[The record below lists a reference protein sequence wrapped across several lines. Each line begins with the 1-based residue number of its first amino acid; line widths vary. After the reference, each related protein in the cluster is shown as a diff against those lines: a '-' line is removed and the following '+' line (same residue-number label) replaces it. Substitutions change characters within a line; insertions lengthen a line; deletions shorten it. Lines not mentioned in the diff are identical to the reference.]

1 MPAILQRY
9 DPPVYSV
16 TFCTWNRSAWLDSTE
31 LHRAFI
37 AYAEKNA
44 NRGLTVGRYVLMP
57 DHLHF
62 FVAVARLYR
71 LNDFVRLMKQ
81 QLSKH

>member
-1 MPAILQRY
+1 MIRLY
-9 DPPVYSV
+9 
-16 TFCTWNRSAWLDSTE
+16 RSAWLDSTE

-37 AYAEKNA
+37 VYAEKNA
-44 NRGLTVGRYVLMP
+44 NRGLTVGRYVLVP

-71 LNDFVRLMKQ
+71 LSDFVRLMKQ